1 MMWWM
6 MAADAAG
13 ATVETGQ
20 SRREASMTMFSIPDE
35 RDEEFADFM
44 FSRKS
49 SCSAPMDETL
59 ESS

>member
-13 ATVETGQ
+13 MNFEADR
-20 SRREASMTMFSIPDE
+20 SRQEAAMAVFAIPDE

-44 FSRKS
+44 FSRKTS
-49 SCSAPMDETL
+49 VSTPM
-59 ESS
+59 ESEAE